1 MRTRNSNHICHTAR
15 RRVRVSIAVSTS
27 PKIHA
32 RVRRVAGWRTCCH
45 MLASAQAHIGGTVAC
60 AVCHRAAVDIDTRA
74 GSQAWFGMAFPTRA
88 ETGMRA
94 RSRISTRHGP
104 DIWRA
109 TVHRALGPIW
119 EQM

>member
-1 MRTRNSNHICHTAR
+1 MRTGNSNHICHTAR
-15 RRVRVSIAVSTS
+15 GRVRVGIAVSTS
-27 PKIHA
+27 PEIQA

-45 MLASAQAHIGGTVAC
+45 MLASAHAHIGGTVAC

-94 RSRISTRHGP
+94 RPRISTRHGP

-109 TVHRALGPIW
+109 TVHRALGTIS